1 MKFLIPFIS
10 ILCCGI
16 FFSCDKIKDPIVK
29 KPEVVGS
36 NFVTKNNA
44 AVSNFKKIL
53 LEDYTG
59 MRCPNCPDA
68 ATTASNLL
76 AANSTDLVVISV
88 HAGGFAKPFGNF
100 INQDFRTDAGDT
112 WNGTQGFSIPSNPNG
127 IINRTNYASNGLI
140 VLQTKWSSIVDLA
153 KLDPMVVKLD
163 VTTNYDTVVGAL
175 NVDVKATFKASCPKL
190 MISIVLIEDGITGLQ
205 DNRGVET
212 EDYEFKEMLRGAVN
226 GDWGVPLTTTTKAAN
241 DTVGYSFKNF
251 NVKGMKYTK
260 VTPNKNIV
268 VNDKNVTVIV
278 FVYKTDT
285 REVVQAEKIKLR

>member
-1 MKFLIPFIS
+1 MKFLLPFIS
-10 ILCCGI
+10 FLCCVI

-212 EDYEFKEMLRGAVN
+212 EDYDFKEMLRGAVN

-241 DTVGYSFKNF
+241 DTVSYSFKNF